1 MKNKRLLL
9 PGAVLLFVLSAL
21 LSLGLGAVKL
31 SLPDIGSAILRGPEG
46 TAGIIFWYSRLPR
59 TAACLL
65 AGAALAVSGA
75 VIQCVLHNQLASPS
89 IIGVNAG
96 AGLAVTLCCATGA
109 ISGWAIAGSAFIGAM
124 SAMLLVVCIGQSAG
138 ASRTTVVLAGVA
150 VNAILHALT
159 EAITTLVPQIAM
171 MSADFRVGGFSSVS
185 HTRIVP
191 AGVLIVSALLL
202 LLLMRNELDVLSL
215 GDDTAKSLGM
225 PVKRMRVIFLILSAL
240 LAGSAVSFTG
250 LLGFVG
256 LIVPHIIRKLVGSD
270 NRRLLP
276 LCALGGAGFVT
287 LCDTAARVIFA
298 PYELPV
304 GILMSVI
311 GGPVFLM
318 LLLQRKGGRGHA

>member
-31 SLPDIGSAILRGPEG
+31 SLPDIGSAILSGPEG

-124 SAMLLVVCIGQSAG
+124 SAMLLVVFIGQSAG

-171 MSADFRVGGFSSVS
+171 MSADFRVGGFASVS

-191 AGVLIVSALLL
+191 AGALIVAALLL

-256 LIVPHIIRKLVGSD
+256 LIVPHIIRKRIGSD